1 MKALLVESDAG
12 LRTQLLRALEGE
24 GFSVVEVRDGS
35 AAVAAVRLSAPD
47 VVVLDL
53 SLPDLP
59 GLDVL
64 GALRRGGAEAIV
76 LGAGADQQ
84 EDRDVGLS
92 LGAGGA
98 VDKPVQDADLVAEVR
113 RALAG

>member
-1 MKALLVESDAG
+1 MKALVVEADAG

-24 GFSVVEVRDGS
+24 GFTVVEARDGS
-35 AAVAAVRLSAPD
+35 AAMAELSLSSPD

-53 SLPDLP
+53 ALPDLP

-64 GALRRGGAEAIV
+64 GALRRGGATAIV
-76 LGAGADQQ
+76 LVAGAEHAD
-84 EDRDVGLS
+84 DREVGLS

-98 VDKPVQDADLVAEVR
+98 VDKPVRDADLVAEVR
-113 RALAG
+113 RALGA